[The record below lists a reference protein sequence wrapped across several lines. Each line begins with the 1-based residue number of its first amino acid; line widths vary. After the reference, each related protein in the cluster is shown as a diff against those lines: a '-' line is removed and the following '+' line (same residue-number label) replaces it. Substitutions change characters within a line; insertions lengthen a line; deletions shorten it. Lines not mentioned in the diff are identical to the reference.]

1 MAGAMQIGATLDA
14 RPRSILRHSRW
25 DAILVAMSVA
35 HAAALLAIPSMPLV
49 AVALWWNANTIAH
62 NFIHRPFFRSRMAN
76 AGYSIFLSA
85 VQGIPQTL
93 WRHRHLA
100 HHAGRHRRF
109 RWSVPFA
116 IELAAIAAVWTI
128 AFVVARATFLGSYL
142 PGYALG
148 LVLCYLQGHF
158 EHAHGGTI
166 SHYGRIYNLV
176 FFNDG
181 YHVEHHRRP
190 SDHWTELPGHTVD
203 GGERS
208 SWPPVLRWLD
218 DVRPR
223 VLDLL
228 EHAVLRS
235 PRLQQFVVAAHERAI
250 RALLER
256 APQPAR
262 VIIVGGGL
270 FPRTAIILRRLLPD
284 ASLVVVEEKAAHI
297 ETARRFLDDRVAFH
311 HEIYD
316 PRRSPTDADLVIVP
330 LAYDGNRNALYA
342 QAPAPRLLVHDW
354 LWHRKGRGMA
364 VSWLLLKRVNLV
376 TR

>member
-1 MAGAMQIGATLDA
+1 MHIDGTLGAG
-14 RPRSILRHSRW
+14 PRSILRHSQW
-25 DAILVAMSVA
+25 DAILVAISAA
-35 HAAALLAIPSMPLV
+35 HAVALLVIPSMPLV

-62 NFIHRPFFRSRMAN
+62 NFIHRPFFRSRTLN
-76 AGYSIFLSA
+76 ASYSIFLSA

-100 HHAGRHRRF
+100 HHSGRHRRF
-109 RWSVPFA
+109 RWSGLFT
-116 IELAAIAAVWTI
+116 IELTVIAAVW
-128 AFVVARATFLGSYL
+128 ASALVVAPATFLGSYM
-142 PGYALG
+142 PGYAVG
-148 LVLCYLQGHF
+148 LVLCSLQGHF
-158 EHAHGGTI
+158 EHAHGRTI
-166 SHYGRIYNLV
+166 SHYGRIYNLC

-181 YHVEHHRRP
+181 YHVEHHLRP
-190 SDHWTELPGHTVD
+190 SDHWTQLPRHTVEEA
-203 GGERS
+203 ERS

-228 EHAVLRS
+228 ERAVLRS
-235 PRLQQFVVAAHERAI
+235 PRLQRFVLAAHERVI
-250 RALLER
+250 RALL
-256 APQPAR
+256 AQVPQPAR
-262 VIIVGGGL
+262 VLIVGGGL

-297 ETARRFLDDRVAFH
+297 ETARRFLDDRVTFH

-316 PRRSPTDADLVIVP
+316 PRWSLTDADLVIVP

-342 QAPAPRLLVHDW
+342 HAPAPRLLVHDW